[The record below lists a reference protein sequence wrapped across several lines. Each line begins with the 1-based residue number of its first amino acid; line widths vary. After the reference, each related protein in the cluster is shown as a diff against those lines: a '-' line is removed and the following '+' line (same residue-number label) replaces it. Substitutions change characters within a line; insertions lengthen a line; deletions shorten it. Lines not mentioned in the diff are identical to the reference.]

1 MTSLI
6 LNATKSSN
14 QILEQLSGH
23 NLNQKLM
30 NHELFKKF
38 RQNPLK
44 EEDVT
49 FILSQ
54 YWYPLN
60 NFPHFLSGLIH
71 CTERLEIQT
80 FVSKILWQ
88 ELGEGKYQR
97 AHSEI
102 YKTTMSHV
110 GLDLEKILNGHPL
123 KETTSLLEGFNLPLS
138 QQNYLKAL
146 GCLYST
152 EVSDLRIVSSIG
164 KAVENYT
171 NTQKLPWVTIHV
183 VQEPDHVENVEQALS
198 GEFDSEQEK
207 ELMQGAEETFTLWI
221 NFFDAIGNYL
231 KI

>member
-1 MTSLI
+1 MTRLTRKK
-6 LNATKSSN
+6 TKSNS

-23 NLNQKLM
+23 SLNQKLM
-30 NHELFKKF
+30 NHEVLRKF
-38 RQNPLK
+38 RQEPIK
-44 EEDVT
+44 EEEVT

-80 FVSKILWQ
+80 FVSNILWQ

-97 AHSEI
+97 SHSEI
-102 YKTTMSHV
+102 YKTTMSDV
-110 GLDLEKILNGHPL
+110 GLNLEKICNGYPL
-123 KETTSLLEGFNLPLS
+123 KETTSLVEGFNLPL

-152 EVSDLRIVSSIG
+152 EVSDLKIVSSIG

-171 NTQKLPWVTIHV
+171 KIQKLPWVTIHV

-198 GEFDSEQEK
+198 CEFDSHEEN
-207 ELMQGAEETFTLWI
+207 ELMQGAEEMFTLWI